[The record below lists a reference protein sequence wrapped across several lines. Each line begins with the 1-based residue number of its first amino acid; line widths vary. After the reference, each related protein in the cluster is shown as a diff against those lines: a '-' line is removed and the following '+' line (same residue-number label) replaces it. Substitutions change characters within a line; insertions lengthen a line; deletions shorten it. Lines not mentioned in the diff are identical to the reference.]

1 MRTVALVLAVAVAAL
16 FANAWAARAA
26 DTACAGL
33 LSGIIDGNVV
43 VPQGASCTMSD
54 VTVRGN
60 VRILENASASLTV
73 DATQQPT
80 TIDGNVQA
88 NHCASALFEGGVTVT
103 GSVQIQQ
110 CAQHSGFV
118 GPGIKIGGD
127 FQCINNGGGCQASVD
142 SGEALG
148 LGYAVVNTAGNRH
161 ASVQCSARSRGISG
175 VDIGNNGPGHDT
187 SRMVL
192 TQVPWDYLHPNHA
205 GYMAMGEAVDIQPF
219 APSHHH

>member
-1 MRTVALVLAVAVAAL
+1 MRSAAL
-16 FANAWAARAA
+16 ALAIAGAALIANASAARAA
-26 DTACAGL
+26 DTACTGL

-60 VRILENASASLTV
+60 VRILENASLTV

-127 FQCINNGGGCQASVD
+127 FPS
-142 SGEALG
+142 SW
-148 LGYAVVNTAGNRH
+148 R
-161 ASVQCSARSRGISG
+161 
-175 VDIGNNGPGHDT
+175 T
-187 SRMVL
+187 S
-192 TQVPWDYLHPNHA
+192 
-205 GYMAMGEAVDIQPF
+205 
-219 APSHHH
+219 